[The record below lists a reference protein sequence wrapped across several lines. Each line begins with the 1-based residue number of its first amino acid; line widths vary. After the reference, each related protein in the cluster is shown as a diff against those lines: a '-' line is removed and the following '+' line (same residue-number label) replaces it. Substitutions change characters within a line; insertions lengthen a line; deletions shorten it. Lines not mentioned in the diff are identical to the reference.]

1 MKNKFCLY
9 LILTSFLMSFEDDM
23 HDFYLSNGL
32 KVIIYKKICKKNDK
46 DNCKVIQDNST
57 LGQEIKLAILQKAA
71 TIKNSEKLK
80 FRTVELY
87 DKKSNIISKNRTF
100 NK

>member
-1 MKNKFCLY
+1 MAKKKKY
-9 LILTSFLMSFEDDM
+9 LIRYWTEIEKLGEYIVDEDQINLGHGRND
-23 HDFYLSNGL
+23 L
-32 KVIIYKKICKKNDK
+32 KEF
-46 DNCKVIQDNST
+46 SRP
-57 LGQEIKLAILQKAA
+57 QKGTHWT
-71 TIKNSEKLK
+71 TIKNSEKLR

>member
-1 MKNKFCLY
+1 MAKKKKY
-9 LILTSFLMSFEDDM
+9 LIRYWTEIEKLGEYIVDEDQKDLG
-23 HDFYLSNGL
+23 HGRNDL
-32 KVIIYKKICKKNDK
+32 KGFSRPKKGKHW
-46 DNCKVIQDNST
+46 T
-57 LGQEIKLAILQKAA
+57 
-71 TIKNSEKLK
+71 TIKNSEKLR